1 MDIKS
6 LVAAYSTFMSQS
18 QSTPNSTLNQ
28 LPETK
33 PQVVTEP
40 ENSTVT
46 LSSEALKLAADDGL
60 VSPLSFG
67 GTQPPP
73 LKPPVQN

>member
-6 LVAAYSTFMSQS
+6 LVAAYSTLMSQS
-18 QSTPNSTLNQ
+18 PSAPSSTQNQ

-33 PQVVTEP
+33 QQVVTEP

-46 LSSEALKLAADDGL
+46 LSSEALKLAADEGL
-60 VSPLSFG
+60 VSSLSAG

>member
-6 LVAAYSTFMSQS
+6 SLAAYSSYQFQS
-18 QSTPNSTLNQ
+18 PSSPSSIVNP

-33 PQVVTEP
+33 QQVVTEP

-46 LSSEALKLAADDGL
+46 LSSEALQLAADDGL
-60 VSPLSFG
+60 ITPLSAG